1 MFTDRVWPYCMS
13 YIKTNCHQV
22 PGLQMDHR
30 VLHSLIVLIEG
41 VHALYRTTLT
51 VLIFHTGNK
60 LLSNKILNFTNA
72 RILNDHKREPF
83 LSEL

>member
-41 VHALYRTTLT
+41 VRQWYMP
-51 VLIFHTGNK
+51 
-60 LLSNKILNFTNA
+60 FTA
-72 RILNDHKREPF
+72 QH
-83 LSEL
+83 